1 MENER
6 EFKYPRRHKLS
17 WIDIYLYIYIR
28 HKSASVMSPET
39 NVIAAEYLVEY
50 WLTLLKKKINNVYS
64 LSRNWIA
71 KHIFESRVFKRPI
84 VIRELLA
91 LLNIIKAAF

>member
-1 MENER
+1 
-6 EFKYPRRHKLS
+6 
-17 WIDIYLYIYIR
+17 
-28 HKSASVMSPET
+28 MSPET

-50 WLTLLKKKINNVYS
+50 WLTLFKKKKNNVYS

-84 VIRELLA
+84 VIRALLA
-91 LLNIIKAAF
+91 LLSIIRAAF